1 MRETSS
7 RVVVGRKEGWRG
19 AVSARAS
26 GFPRF
31 RRECEVESRGGRSR
45 DASRRAIRRGGRRPD
60 PSIAPIGMSAI
71 ERLKARVREPENADG
86 GGSHASVYAGGLRVT
101 HPRLCP
107 CLCRSRRRHPCRT
120 RQPLSG
126 PSSPPW
132 SSPRRPSRASEDERA
147 VAAKRRF
154 RLVALLAECAAGA
167 RGRRRRRRRVR
178 SRTGSLRRAGEYRGA
193 STERGDVHERA
204 PNAVARENDCA
215 FGRRRHSTFS
225 DRTRTFALSTDAS
238 PHQS

>member
-26 GFPRF
+26 GFPKF
-31 RRECEVESRGGRSR
+31 RMECEVESRGGRSR
-45 DASRRAIRRGGRRPD
+45 AFVATRDTTRRTPSRPFDRPD
-60 PSIAPIGMSAI
+60 RASAI

-107 CLCRSRRRHPCRT
+107 CLCRSDLRRRPCRT

-132 SSPRRPSRASEDERA
+132 SSPRRPSRAS
-147 VAAKRRF
+147 RR
-154 RLVALLAECAAGA
+154 LA
-167 RGRRRRRRRVR
+167 RGRREKKVSPCCSARRMRGGREGTATTTPTRSLENRVASTRRRVPGCVYRARGR
-178 SRTGSLRRAGEYRGA
+178 SRTR
-193 STERGDVHERA
+193 TERGGA
-204 PNAVARENDCA
+204 
-215 FGRRRHSTFS
+215 
-225 DRTRTFALSTDAS
+225 
-238 PHQS
+238 

>member
-26 GFPRF
+26 RFPRF

-107 CLCRSRRRHPCRT
+107 CLCRSDLRRRPCRT

-132 SSPRRPSRASEDERA
+132 SSPRRPSRAS
-147 VAAKRRF
+147 RR
-154 RLVALLAECAAGA
+154 LA
-167 RGRRRRRRRVR
+167 RGRREKKVSPCCSARRMRGGREGTATTTPTRSLENRVASTRRRVPGCVYRARGR
-178 SRTGSLRRAGEYRGA
+178 SRTR
-193 STERGDVHERA
+193 TERGGA
-204 PNAVARENDCA
+204 
-215 FGRRRHSTFS
+215 
-225 DRTRTFALSTDAS
+225 
-238 PHQS
+238 

>member
-1 MRETSS
+1 MR
-7 RVVVGRKEGWRG
+7 
-19 AVSARAS
+19 SARALP
-26 GFPRF
+26 GF
-31 RRECEVESRGGRSR
+31 RGFGGSVRSR
-45 DASRRAIRRGGRRPD
+45 VARSIARRVATRDTTRRTPSRPVDRPDRHERDRTSESEGSRTRKRGRRRFSRVRLCWRSSRHAPAPLPLSLPFRPPPPPLPD
-60 PSIAPIGMSAI
+60 AAASFGAFFSTVVQPSSTI
-71 ERLKARVREPENADG
+71 ARV
-86 GGSHASVYAGGLRVT
+86 ST
-101 HPRLCP
+101 
-107 CLCRSRRRHPCRT
+107 
-120 RQPLSG
+120 
-126 PSSPPW
+126 
-132 SSPRRPSRASEDERA
+132 ERA

-238 PHQS
+238 PQQS